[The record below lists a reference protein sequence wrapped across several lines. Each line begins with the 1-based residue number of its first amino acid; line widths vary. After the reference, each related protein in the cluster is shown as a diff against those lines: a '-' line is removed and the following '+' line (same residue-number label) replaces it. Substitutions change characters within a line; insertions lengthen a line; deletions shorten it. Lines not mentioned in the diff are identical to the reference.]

1 MSRLSYGLVDGLGKQ
16 SMEISVDFAKLDFVQ
31 KAQCGYVTPK
41 LQRCKMMCKKGF
53 LLRQT
58 QFAYKIPLQLVERI
72 QMRLRGMKDRHG
84 GLLQQAQHMGLV
96 LLDDARRIIKST
108 SFENRLD
115 FGSGL
120 LADASGLVFHGQLR
134 IHQDTK

>member
-1 MSRLSYGLVDGLGKQ
+1 
-16 SMEISVDFAKLDFVQ
+16 MEISVDFAKLDFVQ

-58 QFAYKIPLQLVERI
+58 QFAYKTPLQLVERI
-72 QMRLRGMKDRHG
+72 QMRLCSMKNRHG

-120 LADASGLVFHGQLR
+120 HADASGLVSHGQLR
-134 IHQDTK
+134 VHQDT